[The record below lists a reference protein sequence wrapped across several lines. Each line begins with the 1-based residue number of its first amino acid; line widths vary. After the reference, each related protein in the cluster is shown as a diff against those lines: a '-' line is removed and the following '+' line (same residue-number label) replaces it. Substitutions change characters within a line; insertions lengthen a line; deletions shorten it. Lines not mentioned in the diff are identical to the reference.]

1 MDYSPLWLTV
11 RVASTATVILLLLG
25 VPAAWWISSGTGP
38 WRSFLRLAVNF
49 PLVMPPTVLGFLFL
63 LVFTPSAPLGRFLE
77 SAGFGILFTTR
88 GLVLASVAGG
98 IPFVFNPLIAG
109 FESLPP
115 SLSEAARVL
124 GKGGIETLCRVLLP
138 SMLPS
143 LLSATALSFAH
154 SCGEF
159 GVVLMVG
166 GKIPGQTTTASL
178 ALYDAVETMDMRQSR
193 IWALLLLGLSA
204 AVLFPAL
211 SVGRRLAARN
221 R

>member
-1 MDYSPLWLTV
+1 MDFSPFWLTL
-11 RVASTATVILLLLG
+11 RVASTATLILLLVGL
-25 VPAAWWISSGTGP
+25 PLSWWISSGKDS

-49 PLVMPPTVLGFLFL
+49 PLVMPPTVLGFLIL
-63 LVFTPSAPLGRFLE
+63 LAFSPSSVLGRFLD
-77 SAGFGILFTTR
+77 SAGLGILFTTR
-88 GLVLASVAGG
+88 GLVLASIAGG
-98 IPFVFNPLIAG
+98 IPFVFNPLISG

-115 SLSEAARVL
+115 SLSEAAKML
-124 GKGGIETLCRVLLP
+124 GKGPVTTLLRVLLP
-138 SMLPS
+138 SMIPS
-143 LLSATALSFAH
+143 ILSATALSFAH

-193 IWALLLLGLSA
+193 IWAFLLLGLSA
-204 AVLFPAL
+204 TVLFPAL

>member
-1 MDYSPLWLTV
+1 MDYSPLWLTI
-11 RVASTATVILLLLG
+11 RVASTATFLLLLLG
-25 VPAAWWISSGTGP
+25 LPGAWWISSGSGP
-38 WRSFLRLAVNF
+38 LRSFLRLAVTF

-63 LVFTPSAPLGRFLE
+63 VVFAPSTLLGRLLD
-77 SAGFGILFTTR
+77 SAGLGILFTTR

-98 IPFVFNPLIAG
+98 IPFVFNPLISG

-124 GKGGIETLCRVLLP
+124 GKGRLEILARVLLP

-143 LLSATALSFAH
+143 LMSATALSFAH

-178 ALYDAVETMDMRQSR
+178 ALFDAVDTMDMHASR
-193 IWALLLLGLSA
+193 IWAVLLLGLSA

-211 SVGRRLAARN
+211 TVGRRLAARN